1 MHVSQV
7 LQDTG
12 EWRAGRLRTLD
23 VGDGNTTCI
32 SHLCVSPPT
41 HFSLKPVDIPSFLC
55 CCNAN
60 LSAPLKRGRQEKGGW
75 GGTEREREREEKS
88 TALRINAVQWKCER
102 RPSTQ

>member
-23 VGDGNTTCI
+23 VGDRNTTCI

-75 GGTEREREREEKS
+75 GAQREREEKS
-88 TALRINAVQWKCER
+88 TALRINAVLWKCER
-102 RPSTQ
+102 RASTQ